1 MRKILLVV
9 FVCGL
14 VAASAPSLQADT
26 FGQAFTGAATGSQL
40 ANGPFTLGWSF
51 DTTAPITV
59 TNLAVFDSNGVSLLE
74 SHDVGIWN
82 SVGALI
88 ASATVVPSDPFELDQ
103 LGFQD
108 WCTVG
113 VNVTLAPGT
122 YTIGAVWN
130 NFLDPLIFPGTLAG
144 EGIANVNG
152 ASIVFLQNEFIAGGS
167 LTDPSST
174 TGDTMS
180 YFGPN
185 FTYTPGIPEPASLFL
200 LGGGL
205 LGLSAALRRKMFG
218 QRLR

>member
-1 MRKILLVV
+1 LRRILLLV

-14 VAASAPSLQADT
+14 VAASVPSLQADT
-26 FGQAFTGAATGSQL
+26 FGQAFTGAATGTQL
-40 ANGPFTLGWSF
+40 GNGPFTLGWSF

-59 TNLAVFDSNGVSLLE
+59 TGLAVFDTNGVSLLE
-74 SHDVGIWN
+74 SHDVGIWD
-82 SVGALI
+82 SVWALI
-88 ASATVVPSDPFELDQ
+88 ASATVVPSDPCQLDQ

-130 NFLDPLIFPGTLAG
+130 SLLDPMIFPGTLAS
-144 EGIANVNG
+144 EGIASVDG
-152 ASIVFLQNEFIAGGS
+152 PSIVFLQDQFVFGGS
-167 LTDPSST
+167 LTNPTDSS
-174 TGDTMS
+174 GETMA

-185 FTYTPGIPEPASLFL
+185 FTYTPGVPEPASLFL

-205 LGLSAALRRKMFG
+205 LGLSAALRRKIFKK
-218 QRLR
+218 RLC